1 MPEDAVMAEPEEP
14 DHGEAD
20 AETDEARL
28 VDAEMTERGR
38 VRAVKR
44 GFLQPAGSRDFQ
56 VDGEQSDRDR
66 EDRVAEEEHAVVLD
80 EPGAGEPE
88 GRPVPATAWSVPL
101 TTRWPSARVAAG
113 CVASGTKQP
122 VWIR

>member
-1 MPEDAVMAEPEEP
+1 MPEDPVMAEPEEP

-28 VDAEMTERGR
+28 VDAEMRERGR
-38 VRAVKR
+38 VRAVKQ
-44 GFLQPAGSRDFQ
+44 GFLQPAGPRDFQ

-66 EDRVAEEEHAVVLD
+66 ED
-80 EPGAGEPE
+80 G
-88 GRPVPATAWSVPL
+88 
-101 TTRWPSARVAAG
+101 VAAG
-113 CVASGTKQP
+113 CLASGTKQP